1 MLPAGE
7 TGTFGRCG
15 GLPGPPTVE
24 ELEVDIMQARD
35 IMTRPVI
42 TFRPETPVRHAA
54 AVLTRKQITAAPVV
68 NAEDELVGMVSEAD
82 LIVDRFPPDP
92 RSRLR
97 REDSEATPPQ
107 TVGEVMTTTVI
118 AMSGSADA
126 ADLAHA
132 MVEYDVR
139 SIPVVT
145 GSAVVGIVSR
155 RDLLKTLVRDDDVVR
170 AEVMSR
176 IETYT
181 GGQTGWEVEVH
192 DGQVHLGGNVDD
204 DAEARVLL
212 ILART
217 VPGVTH
223 AVLHRADLLVHQF
236 S

>member
-1 MLPAGE
+1 
-7 TGTFGRCG
+7 
-15 GLPGPPTVE
+15 
-24 ELEVDIMQARD
+24 LEVDIMQARD

-42 TFRPETPVRHAA
+42 TFRPVTSARQAA

-68 NAEDELVGMVSEAD
+68 NDEEELVGMISEAD

-92 RSRLR
+92 RSHLR
-97 REDSEATPPQ
+97 REDAEQVEPAPPQ

-139 SIPVVT
+139 SIPIVT
-145 GSAVVGIVSR
+145 GSTVVGIVSR
-155 RDLLKTLVRDDDVVR
+155 RDLLKTLVRDDDVIR
-170 AEVMSR
+170 AEVMNR
-176 IETYT
+176 MEAYA
-181 GGQTGWEVEVH
+181 GGQADWVVEVH
-192 DGQVHLGGNVDD
+192 DGQVHIVGGVDD

-217 VPGVTH
+217 VPGVAH
-223 AVLHRADLLVHQF
+223 AELHRTARLVH
-236 S
+236 SLC